1 VTLYEK
7 LGGEPVLAAAVE
19 EFYAR
24 MQADPE
30 LAVWFRGIDLELLK
44 AHQRAFLAVG
54 LEGPEDYSGRSMR
67 NAHAGLRITGEAY
80 TRALQH
86 LRDALAALD
95 VDPQLAARVVRPVE
109 LLRAAIVDPE

>member
-1 VTLYEK
+1 MTFYEK
-7 LGGEPVLAAAVE
+7 LGGEPVLAAAVD

-24 MQADPE
+24 MQADPM
-30 LAVWFRGIDLELLK
+30 LAGWFRGLDLEGLK
-44 AHQRAFLAVG
+44 AHQRAFLTVG
-54 LEGPEDYSGRSMR
+54 LDGPENYSGRSMR

-95 VDPQLAARVVRPVE
+95 VNPQLAARVVRPLE
-109 LLRAAIVDPE
+109 LLRAAIVEPE